1 MNKGYIKRVL
11 SGFLVAAMLFTSM
24 PELAFA
30 EELQDNTAVEQTES
44 AVEATETTDEKNTE
58 IIVTETEAGQTEAAE
73 EVLYLAEEK
82 NGEQFTTGSDEETE
96 SLIDFKVENFSVEM
110 DGFKMVVKGKYS
122 AQPKTED
129 ITSWNCQVY
138 LDQYSEDGTL
148 LNRSDIN
155 NLYGYYPE
163 VDSTTY
169 GTDVYPSKGT
179 SYVRISAKTEA
190 YGDTVESKELSTEA
204 MAYISIP
211 DADVRMSAM
220 SVKATRFDA
229 DLYINGKLNFSSN
242 QDFYASFVGG
252 TTEDETTWQQIGPT
266 QSYYVNSDNS
276 DSSYLKQVSFSGLDK
291 GTTYYGK
298 LLVGVGHYYDSNN
311 QVAYTQQWEIP
322 VASFTTLEE
331 LDCFADLT
339 VTVAPFLIKYQGI
352 VDVPSDSDYYYL
364 YINEYDK
371 NGEFIRKVNTYL
383 YSYYGDDSIRINYP
397 GQFVPSKECASI
409 KFSLENS
416 SEPVYSKEY
425 PIEVMDVTFSVSN
438 VTASVS
444 SISFDVSYE
453 GDLKLDDSNRYDENF
468 YVRYV
473 GNSKEGEEAFQTD
486 TTYLNFWYDGGN
498 SSNVTLS
505 GFVPS
510 TSYDGKIVIYKEA
523 SYSDETAYAVYQE
536 IPVSFTTSEIKE
548 VDYLADI
555 AVDFSSFNATVTGT
569 ISRPYSENST
579 EYDYWFEQYNDKDE
593 LIGKSYISS
602 YWGCE
607 QEEEEIKRSFSLC
620 EDTSYVKLNVTN
632 GSQEMVKE
640 TDKFV
645 RNNKSRI
652 SFAVTN
658 VDAGVASA
666 TFGLS
671 SSDTI
676 NFGTETSLGFNCN
689 LVDEDGNKIVSNSG
703 YLRLEKDSDRLPIVQ
718 LNGLDEKTTYDCYL
732 EIYSEFYNY
741 LTSKNE
747 YAFYQKIK
755 VPEFSTKENVI
766 YDLTKEIPDD
776 VLRSIIMERVRET
789 NYGVDSLAEN
799 AIPMSYL
806 EKISYLYS
814 DRETYRDPAIK
825 DLTGIELLTNLNG
838 LSLDNH
844 EIASV
849 ENVDWSKLKS
859 LNDLSLDSNNI
870 TVFPDLTKNP
880 NLSNVRMDN
889 NCLSSEE
896 MKRAASLVSDSVSYM
911 YLGEQRTADGIRLIT
926 EKAFYVTNGDVP
938 VAARISNYKYDLGYT
953 VSFSV
958 DGNPIQMEQQYSGS
972 REYYQKYSGLS
983 VGTHTLKVSLL
994 AGEEVVDSAEQ
1005 EFEVVRQPF
1014 FVKETAYSARK
1025 NTSISL
1031 NIYSDTRDVIKTV
1044 YMQDKK
1050 GTIYAYMSY
1059 TNSYSY
1065 GGDPRYQILNSYSWA
1080 TIYNN
1085 YVSLKCDNYVT
1096 PAGTYDVVV
1105 EFADGTTEILEDAVF
1120 VAEDSVGTINNF
1132 YSASNYDDSGEFL
1145 YLWISGYNLKPEKL
1159 NFSVSQNEKNYP
1171 VSYVEAKQNSSNGW
1185 IVKLKKIGWTA
1196 FEGNRSADVEV
1207 TAKTGYTINP
1217 KECVGNIYFGK
1228 GVFYSEFNELTKE
1241 LEFGI
1246 NEEIENLTDIS
1257 VELKEAAS
1265 TNGGG
1270 YTYDENAKTVATG
1283 ILTREGVFY
1292 RAKFVEENGN
1302 DFDFNV
1308 NNTFCAVIKY
1318 GYMSDIEYIYT
1329 YADSDNG
1336 NVSESERDYW
1346 SAPSLYVK
1354 GDSVNG
1360 YQFNFFTK
1368 NLYKEDNNTYTVELV
1383 SVATN
1388 EKAKVNTD
1396 RSAYTFTGDTEP
1408 YSYIRVT
1415 DDFSKLADGA
1425 YQLILTKNG
1434 NESFV
1439 HSFEVKTNDTFYLN
1453 SMSLSWTDNTHIQV
1467 YLNMP
1472 YVMKDDDFTVSLE
1485 DRNGNKISGITS
1497 EVTARYSN
1505 SVYLTLSG
1513 LSYEKAK
1520 TSYYV
1525 KVTHKKLGDPKRI
1538 DGSAFYSDTRGQTCE
1553 IYRSAISYYT
1563 MNRNVI
1569 TGVRINDDYVPATI
1583 YFYYPYDT
1591 EVLYSIR
1598 LTKDNVK
1605 NKAYYFTKED
1615 LAKLPR
1621 ATGLYDMVV
1630 RSDEG
1635 TSLCLSGR
1643 NIGYKEDAVT
1653 PSFSVSIDKSILF
1666 VNGED
1671 GTEYPRTATITA
1683 KNYTTTPT
1691 YKSSNTAVVT
1701 VAADSSDKGKAVVT
1715 AVGVGT
1721 ATITITNG
1729 KETKTINVTVNRAAI
1744 LCGISFEKENLK
1756 ITTGQTVANRICI
1769 LPADA
1774 ANEELTFTVK
1784 STDETVATAT
1794 YENGIVSVTAGKSGT
1809 ATITV
1814 TLDGTDFT
1822 ANCKVTV
1829 EGAYTE
1835 EEIEELEALN
1845 SDVKALTNFQANLGD
1860 VELAGGW
1867 KWTNPQTKLAADNN
1881 LPVQYFEAVY
1891 EREGYPTLTYM
1902 VPVAITK
1909 ISGIT
1914 LSGFATIDFGEQD
1927 SFTANI
1933 SYTGYQPQDD
1943 TYLEQVSFS
1952 WKITDSKKV
1961 CELEN
1966 ASSQTVMITAF
1977 DAENITKDTLQNISA
1992 TATVN
1997 GQTFTAKS
2005 KFKVFAK
2012 PYISE
2017 IFWGYEEPEEG
2028 ELPFEVNPES
2038 GKITILWKNVTKT
2051 SKTFILTTEGEFTWS
2066 SADSSV
2072 LSVKTGKLDKETG
2085 IQKTT
2090 VTVKNPGASYLKI
2103 TAKDAGKYSITIPV
2117 YVMDYKPILE
2127 TSAVT
2132 INPYSELGTDI
2143 LFREKNGMEVKDC
2156 SISSKNNAISDDEI
2170 SVSILETGNSIQV
2183 SYAYESYTGKK
2194 KSGNME
2200 LTLTVDNGDTY
2211 TYPIKLTVNPVKPS
2225 VKVKQTVTPNLFY
2238 CDATASFQ
2246 LSSSEKIIDIEMT
2259 KEDTEGF
2266 VLEGWDVDV
2275 TSKGVNYTSVM
2286 VSATDLSSETLAS
2299 YKAKKS
2305 PLMQIPLEIYFEG
2318 FEEPVE
2324 TTLTVKYTLKA
2335 PSVKLSDLVL
2345 VDKENT
2351 ESGAPVVAT
2360 DATNKVTLDMSDG
2373 FEVSA
2378 VSNKLG
2384 VVAEVVDDSLV
2395 ISGKKSGTYKV
2406 ELTNPSWTTK
2416 VTASGKL
2423 TVAKSQTLV
2432 LEKKNVTL
2440 NMATNVISNG
2450 FCELPVSLK
2459 GSDVSVQSLTF
2470 TTDKNSAKLVN
2481 SGYLNYEF
2489 DPDTQCI
2496 YLGINKGVDAA
2507 ANNIKAGTYK
2517 LTLVGVDEFGVTT
2530 SKATLSIILASKA
2543 PSVSLSGKGA
2553 IELTARATSEIAYTA
2568 KLTNIEG
2575 TIVEVPELT
2584 GAYASYFNARVEDG
2598 KIYVSAT
2605 ELPMSTKITYT
2616 LGMNVTLDNGVTVPA
2631 TVKIKPV
2638 NKGNK
2643 VKAVTPTVTLY
2654 KQEKDTS
2661 AAVTFS
2667 TGITAAIDDME
2678 IVSDKTSDLF
2688 KLGEW
2693 TYADGQLKTTVS
2705 LSDTEAAKM
2714 MKLGKYT
2721 LNVRV
2726 KLHGAAYNE
2735 KAPVVKVTV
2744 VVK

>member
-122 AQPKTED
+122 AQPKSED

-148 LNRSDIN
+148 LNRSGIN

-169 GTDVYPSKGT
+169 GTDVYPAKGT
-179 SYVRISAKTEA
+179 SYVRISAKTEV
-190 YGDTVESKELSTEA
+190 YGDTTESKELSTEA
-204 MAYISIP
+204 MAYISMP
-211 DADVRMSAM
+211 EADVKMREMR
-220 SVKATRFDA
+220 VKATRFDV
-229 DLYINGKLNFSSN
+229 DLYIDGEINLLSEEY
-242 QDFYASFVGG
+242 FYVSFVGG
-252 TTEDETTWQQIGPT
+252 MTADETTWQQIG
-266 QSYYVNSDNS
+266 YYQTYYANPYNSDNS
-276 DSSYLKQVSFSGLDK
+276 YLETISLPNLDK

-298 LLVGVGHYYDSNN
+298 LLVDVGRYYDSNN
-311 QVAYTQQWEIP
+311 QMAYTKRWEIP
-322 VASFTTLEE
+322 LASFTTLEKP
-331 LDCFADLT
+331 DCFADLT
-339 VTVAPFLIKYQGI
+339 VTPSPFLIKYQGI
-352 VDVPSDSDYYYL
+352 VEVPSNSNSYNL

-371 NGEFIRKVNTYL
+371 NGEFVRKVSTNRQ
-383 YSYYGDDSIRINYP
+383 SYHGDNSILIYYP
-397 GQFVPSKECASI
+397 EQFVPSKDCSTI

-416 SEPVYSKEY
+416 SESVYSKDY
-425 PIEVMDVTFSVSN
+425 PIEAMDITFSVPN
-438 VTASVS
+438 VTAGIS

-453 GDLKLDDSNRYDENF
+453 GDLKLDNSNRYYEDF
-468 YVRYV
+468 YIKYV

-640 TDKFV
+640 TDPFV

-658 VDAGVASA
+658 VDSGVASA
-666 TFGLS
+666 TFCLS

-676 NFGTETSLGFNCN
+676 NFGTETSLGFYCN
-689 LVDEDGNKIVSNSG
+689 LVDEDGNKLASDSVHIW
-703 YLRLEKDSDRLPIVQ
+703 LEKDEERLPNIQ
-718 LNGLDEKTTYDCYL
+718 FNGLKDNTTFNCYL

-741 LTSKNE
+741 LTSKDE

-755 VPEFSTKENVI
+755 VPEFTTKENVI

-814 DRETYRDPAIK
+814 TRENYFDPAVK
-825 DLTGIELLTNLNG
+825 DLTGIELLTNLID
-838 LSLDNH
+838 LSMDRH
-844 EIASV
+844 EIDSV
-849 ENVDWSKLKS
+849 EKVDWSKLKS
-859 LNDLSLDSNNI
+859 LNYLSLCSNNI
-870 TVFPDLTKNP
+870 TVFPDLRKNSKLTRVYM
-880 NLSNVRMDN
+880 NN
-889 NCLSSEE
+889 NCLSAEE
-896 MKRAASLVSDSVSYM
+896 MKRAASLVSDNVSDF
-911 YLGEQRTADGIRLIT
+911 YLSDQRTGEGIRLIT

-938 VAARISNYKYDLGYT
+938 VAARIENYKTGLGYT

-958 DGNPIQMEQQYSGS
+958 DGNPIQMEQQYYGS
-972 REYYQKYSGLS
+972 IEYYQRYSGLS
-983 VGTHTLKVSLL
+983 VGKHTLKASLL
-994 AGEEVVDSAEQ
+994 AGEKEIDSAEQ
-1005 EFEVVRQPF
+1005 EFEVVRQPLF
-1014 FVKETAYSARK
+1014 AEKTVYSSRK
-1025 NTSISL
+1025 DTSICL
-1031 NIYSDTRDVIKTV
+1031 NIYSDTSKVIKTV
-1044 YMQDKK
+1044 YMQSKK
-1050 GTIYAYMSY
+1050 GDIYAYLSNMD
-1059 TNSYSY
+1059 SYSN
-1065 GGDPRYQILNSYSWA
+1065 GRDPRYQILHSYNWA
-1080 TIYNN
+1080 NIYNN
-1085 YVSLKCDNYVT
+1085 RVYLNNDNYVT
-1096 PAGTYDVVV
+1096 PAGTYDIVV

-1120 VAEDSVGTINNF
+1120 VVEDSVGTIASVL
-1132 YSASNYDDSGEFL
+1132 SASNYDDSGEFL
-1145 YLWISGYNLKPEKL
+1145 YLDIIGWNLKPEKL
-1159 NFSVSQNEKNYP
+1159 NYSISQNEKNYP
-1171 VSYVEAKQNSSNGW
+1171 VSYVEAKQEVSNGW
-1185 IVKLKKIGWTA
+1185 IVKLKKIGWTV
-1196 FEGNRSADVEV
+1196 FDEDTSADIEI

-1217 KECVGNIYFGK
+1217 KECEGYIYFGK

-1246 NEEIENLTDIS
+1246 NEEVENLTDIS
-1257 VELKEAAS
+1257 VELKEAVY
-1265 TNGGG
+1265 NGS
-1270 YTYDENAKTVATG
+1270 YYSYDENAETIATG
-1283 ILTREGVFY
+1283 ILARDGVFY
-1292 RAKFVEENGN
+1292 RAKFVDENGN

-1308 NNTFCAVIKY
+1308 NNTFCAAIKY
-1318 GYMSDIEYIYT
+1318 SNSTDIEYIWA

-1336 NVSESERDYW
+1336 TGAESERDYW

-1368 NLYKEDNNTYTVELV
+1368 TLYKEDNNTYTVELV

-1388 EKAKVNTD
+1388 EKTKVNSE
-1396 RSAYTFTGDTEP
+1396 RYAYTFTGDTEP

-1425 YQLILTKNG
+1425 YQLILTRNG

-1439 HSFEVKTNDTFYLN
+1439 HSFEVKTHDAFYLN

-1497 EVTARYSN
+1497 KVTARYSN

-1569 TGVRINDDYVPATI
+1569 TGVKIGDSYVPATI

-1605 NKAYYFTKED
+1605 NQAYFFTKED

-1621 ATGLYDMVV
+1621 ATGLYDVV
-1630 RSDEG
+1630 VLSDEG
-1635 TSLCLSGR
+1635 SSLCRLGG
-1643 NIGYKEDAVT
+1643 NIGYSENSASA
-1653 PSFSVSIDKSILF
+1653 SFSVSIDKSTLF

-1671 GTEYPRTATITA
+1671 GTEYPKNATIIA
-1683 KNYTTTPT
+1683 QNYTTTPT

-1729 KETKTINVTVNRAAI
+1729 KETKTINITVNRAAV

-1769 LPADA
+1769 LPGEA
-1774 ANEELTFTVK
+1774 ANDSQTFSVV
-1784 STDETVATAT
+1784 SDDETVAAAA
-1794 YENGIVSVTAGKSGT
+1794 YENGIVSVTAGKPGT

-1814 TLDGTDFT
+1814 TLNGTDFT
-1822 ANCKVTV
+1822 TSCKVTV

-1835 EEIEELEALN
+1835 EEIEELEVLN
-1845 SDVKALTNFQANLGD
+1845 SDVKALTNLQANLGD

-1891 EREGYPTLTYM
+1891 EREDYPTLTYM

-1914 LSGFATIDFGEQD
+1914 LSGFATIDGGEKD

-1943 TYLEQVSFS
+1943 TYLEQVSFR
-1952 WKITDSKKV
+1952 WKITDSNRV
-1961 CELEN
+1961 CELEDT
-1966 ASSQTVMITAF
+1966 SGQTVMITAF
-1977 DAENITKDTLQNISA
+1977 DAENITKDTLQNISV

-2005 KFKVFAK
+2005 KFKVLAK

-2017 IFWGYEEPEEG
+2017 ILWGYEETIEG
-2028 ELPFEVNPES
+2028 GLPFEVDSER
-2038 GKITILWKNVTKT
+2038 GIQILWKEVTNT
-2051 SKTFILTTEGEFTWS
+2051 SKTFILTTEGEFSWS

-2103 TAKDAGKYSITIPV
+2103 TARDAGKYSITIPV

-2127 TSAVT
+2127 TSAIT
-2132 INPYSELGTDI
+2132 INPYSEQGTNI
-2143 LFREKNGMEVKDC
+2143 LFREKNGMAVTDC
-2156 SISSKNNAISDDEI
+2156 SISSKSNAISDDEI
-2170 SVSILETGNSIQV
+2170 SVSISDSGNSIQV
-2183 SYAYESYTGKK
+2183 SYASESYTGKK

-2200 LTLTVDNGDTY
+2200 LTLTDVNGDTY
-2211 TYPIKLTVNPVKPS
+2211 TYPIKLTINPVKPS

-2246 LSSSEKIIDIEMT
+2246 LSSTEKIIDIEMT
-2259 KEDTEGF
+2259 KEDSKGF
-2266 VLEGWDVDV
+2266 VLEGWVEDV

-2286 VSATDLSSETLAS
+2286 VYATDLNSKTLAS

-2305 PLMQIPLEIYFEG
+2305 PLVQIPLEIYFEG
-2318 FEEPVE
+2318 FEEPIE

-2345 VDKENT
+2345 VDQGNA

-2440 NMATNVISNG
+2440 NMATNVVNNG
-2450 FCELPVSLK
+2450 FCEIPVSLK
-2459 GSDVSVQSLTF
+2459 GSDVSVQSLAF

-2481 SGYLNYEF
+2481 SGYLSYEY
-2489 DPDTQCI
+2489 DSDAQCI
-2496 YLGINKGVDAA
+2496 YLGINKGVDAS
-2507 ANNIKAGTYK
+2507 ANNIKSGTYK

-2530 SKATLSIILASKA
+2530 SKATLSIKLVSKA
-2543 PSVSLSGKGA
+2543 PAISLTGKGA

-2575 TIVEVPELT
+2575 TIVEAPELT

-2605 ELPMSTKITYT
+2605 DFPMSTKITYT
-2616 LGMNVTLDNGVTVPA
+2616 LGMNVTLDNGVTIPT

-2654 KQEKDTS
+2654 KQEEDTS
-2661 AAVTFS
+2661 ASVTFS

-2688 KLGEW
+2688 KLGGW

-2705 LSDTEAAKM
+2705 LSDTEAAKL
-2714 MKLGKYT
+2714 MKPGKYT